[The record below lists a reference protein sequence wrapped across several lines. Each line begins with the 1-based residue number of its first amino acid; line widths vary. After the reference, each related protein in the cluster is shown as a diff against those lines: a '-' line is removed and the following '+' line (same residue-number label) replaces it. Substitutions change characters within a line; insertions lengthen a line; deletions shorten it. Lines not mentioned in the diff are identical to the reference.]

1 MIKLVILIYNKDK
14 KKKSL
19 KIQLKIH
26 KNSNEIN
33 GHRGLNYIYIWDGY
47 NNLCN

>member
-1 MIKLVILIYNKDK
+1 MIQLVILIYNKDE

-33 GHRGLNYIYIWDGY
+33 GYRGLNYVYMGW
-47 NNLCN
+47 L